1 MKYIFNEL
9 VNAVIERTIIVEA
22 ENKDKVLEIVN
33 ESATRDYNPKTDDI
47 VEYHSKGFF
56 INEVN

>member
-9 VNAVIERTIIVEA
+9 VNAVIERTIVVEA
-22 ENKDKVLEIVN
+22 ENKDKALEIVN

-47 VEYHSKGFF
+47 IDY
-56 INEVN
+56 N

>member
-9 VNAVIERTIIVEA
+9 VNAVIERTIVVEA
-22 ENKDKVLEIVN
+22 ENKDKALEIVN

-47 VEYHSKGFF
+47 IDYHSQGFF